1 MPSRLPFLAFALLA
15 LGGFASPASA
25 AVEDR
30 AAFFSAGARNTANQR
45 IADLERTYGKSV
57 AVETFTAMPDD
68 VQKSINL
75 EGASN
80 TNRVY
85 VDWATR
91 QARARNVNGI
101 YVLLVK
107 NPAHLQAIVGKDTAQ
122 RAFTM
127 QDRDALASLMLSK
140 LRQKQNDAALLDG
153 VEFVATTLRA
163 HAPARNGS
171 AVGGYGAQ
179 RQAPERERSSGL
191 GWLLPLIL
199 VGVAVWVVLGIFRAI
214 FNRGSGGAP
223 YGGSQY
229 GGGLGSPMN
238 QGGGGGGFMRGLMG
252 GMLGGAAGAWMY
264 NSFFGG
270 SHSAYGGEDRSIRS
284 GDDSGPAFTGRDTD
298 YTSSGGDYGG
308 GGDFGGGGDSG
319 GGGGDFG
326 GGGGGGGD
334 F

>member
-1 MPSRLPFLAFALLA
+1 MPSRLTFLALTLLA
-15 LGGFASPASA
+15 LGGLASA

-30 AAFFSAGARNTANQR
+30 AAFFSSGARSKANQR
-45 IADLERTYGKSV
+45 IADIEKTYGKSL

-75 EGASN
+75 EGPSN

-91 QARARNVNGI
+91 QARAKNVNGI

-107 NPAHLQAIVGKDTAQ
+107 NPSHLQAIVGKDTAQ
-122 RAFTM
+122 RAFTT
-127 QDRDALASLMLSK
+127 QDRDALVSLMLGK
-140 LRQKQNDAALLDG
+140 LKAKQNDAALLDG
-153 VEFVATTLRA
+153 VEFVASTLRA

-171 AVGGYGAQ
+171 AVGGSATQ
-179 RQAPERERSSGL
+179 HRAPERERSGGL

-199 VGVAVWVVLGIFRAI
+199 VGIVVWVVLGIFRSI
-214 FNRGSGGAP
+214 FNRGGGGSYGGAP
-223 YGGSQY
+223 YGGGGY
-229 GGGLGSPMN
+229 GYPGGGS
-238 QGGGGGGFMRGLMG
+238 GGGGFMRGLLG

-270 SHSAYGGEDRSIRS
+270 SNSAYGGEDRSPRS
-284 GDDSGPAFTGRDTD
+284 TDDGGPAFTGRDTD
-298 YTSSGGDYGG
+298 YTSSSGDYGG

-319 GGGGDFG
+319 GGGDFG
-326 GGGGGGGD
+326 GGGDSGGGGGD